1 MHQGLY
7 IVFEGMDYSGKSTL
21 AHMVMEELRN
31 IEPNCVLTSHPGATP
46 LGKHIRKLVKTPEAF
61 NIPGEE
67 PIAVD
72 SMSAQMMMMVDH
84 SCFVN
89 TKLIP
94 HLEEGGTMLADR
106 SNYIS
111 CIVYGVAEGLKL
123 TEINKLL
130 GLVQSPVPDRVF
142 IISNRWETIVE
153 RMKKSDNRAKTDR
166 FDSNVELLRK
176 VGELYDNLLSLNP
189 EALIMLSRYV
199 PLEHIKYLNG
209 DTPAIEMAKSIVQ
222 QIVRLSNEKLANRL
236 AQ

>member
-7 IVFEGMDYSGKSTL
+7 VIFEGSDYSGKSTL

-31 IEPNCVLTSHPGATP
+31 TELNCILTSHPGSTP
-46 LGKHIRKLVKTPEAF
+46 LGKHLRKLVKTPEIF
-61 NIPGEE
+61 DKPGED
-67 PIAVD
+67 PIVID
-72 SMSAQMMMMVDH
+72 NMSVQMMMMIDH

-94 HLEEGGTMLADR
+94 YLDDGGVVLADR
-106 SNYIS
+106 SNYIG

-123 TEINKLL
+123 TAINKLL
-130 GLVQSPVPDRVF
+130 GLVQSPTPDRVF

-153 RMKKSDNRAKTDR
+153 RMKKSENRAKSDR
-166 FDSNVELLRK
+166 YDHNEGLLRK
-176 VGELYDNLLSLNP
+176 VGELYDNLLTLNP
-189 EALIMLSRYV
+189 EALMMLSRYV

-209 DTPAIEMAKSIVQ
+209 DTPAIELAKSIAQ
-222 QIVRLSNEKLANRL
+222 QIVRLANEKKMNSV